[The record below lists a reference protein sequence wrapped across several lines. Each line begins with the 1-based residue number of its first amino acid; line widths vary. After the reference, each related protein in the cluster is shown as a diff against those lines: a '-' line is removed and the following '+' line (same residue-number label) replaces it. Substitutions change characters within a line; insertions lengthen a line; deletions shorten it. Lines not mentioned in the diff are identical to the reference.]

1 MRPTARD
8 NRTHAQLR
16 QIRKSGGECN
26 CRSIMFTLDWID
38 LLATADGPLS
48 PRVVSSSATR
58 RGSKV
63 SSAGHGFAGPYQLL
77 NIVNTGQTSQVWQ
90 GYHPG
95 TREYAAVKTLQADFA
110 RDKAH
115 VGFLKW
121 EFAVAGKIEHERI
134 CRVYQFGR
142 DRGVPYLALEWCPAP
157 NLKIRIRQDRALVR
171 RHAHR
176 VAIEATEGVM
186 EFCRRGWVHR
196 DIKPD
201 NFLVTDEGAVKLI
214 DFGLAQK
221 AKKGFSALIARKS
234 KVQGTRSYM
243 SPEQIRGKPLD
254 ERADLYSLGCTIFEL
269 FSGRPPYT
277 GMSAND
283 LLMQHIKSPV
293 PSLKTRNDEV
303 TDDLAEL
310 LQVAMA
316 KDRDKRHNTIEE
328 FLNQLRAIK
337 IYEAGVDVPSAPE
350 QAPEK

>member
-1 MRPTARD
+1 
-8 NRTHAQLR
+8 
-16 QIRKSGGECN
+16 
-26 CRSIMFTLDWID
+26 
-38 LLATADGPLS
+38 
-48 PRVVSSSATR
+48 
-58 RGSKV
+58 
-63 SSAGHGFAGPYQLL
+63 
-77 NIVNTGQTSQVWQ
+77 
-90 GYHPG
+90 
-95 TREYAAVKTLQADFA
+95 
-110 RDKAH
+110 
-115 VGFLKW
+115 
-121 EFAVAGKIEHERI
+121 
-134 CRVYQFGR
+134 
-142 DRGVPYLALEWCPAP
+142 
-157 NLKIRIRQDRALVR
+157 LVR